1 VTEQLPILLPCPFC
15 GVVPVIERCA
25 DTFDYLTG
33 PRKWWGIC
41 CRSTLNLGG
50 SCAVEIRPQASI
62 EAAAKRWNTRA
73 PAQSAL
79 DEANAIIEQR
89 NAMCS
94 AYFAEVAEL
103 RREVEALRA
112 DADEL
117 IDTARASTD
126 EGAGK

>member
-1 VTEQLPILLPCPFC
+1 MATFMECTDC
-15 GVVPVIERCA
+15 GC
-25 DTFDYLTG
+25 TLFD
-33 PRKWWGIC
+33 
-41 CRSTLNLGG
+41 G
-50 SCAVEIRPQASI
+50 SFHEGFINPDDARE
-62 EAAAKRWNTRA
+62 RWNTRA

-112 DADEL
+112 DHAQESR
-117 IDTARASTD
+117 RATMALKES
-126 EGAGK
+126 K